1 MSATEK
7 NNQEL
12 SPNNELVYGTLQS
25 VKRLVQLYLESAKLK
40 TTEKIT
46 VLLSSIAFIGV
57 IIALGLV
64 CLVFIS
70 IGIGHI
76 LATTIAPHLA
86 YLIVAAFY
94 LVLFALTIALKRQ
107 IFIDPISCFMSRLLV
122 EEPEDERH
130 RTIVGDKS
138 ILPSEFESK
147 DSDNDEQ

>member
-64 CLVFIS
+64 
-70 IGIGHI
+70 
-76 LATTIAPHLA
+76 
-86 YLIVAAFY
+86 
-94 LVLFALTIALKRQ
+94 
-107 IFIDPISCFMSRLLV
+107 
-122 EEPEDERH
+122 
-130 RTIVGDKS
+130 
-138 ILPSEFESK
+138 
-147 DSDNDEQ
+147 

>member
-107 IFIDPISCFMSRLLV
+107 IFIDPISRFMSRLLV
-122 EEPEDERH
+122 E
-130 RTIVGDKS
+130 
-138 ILPSEFESK
+138 
-147 DSDNDEQ
+147 